1 MDLYNSSPAA
11 RAVWDSADMHLISAY
26 GFSIVEIV
34 RENPKK
40 KTIHFG
46 GIKGQAIRKRYMDI
60 NVRTLQ
66 HTFTHPKGLLFA
78 TQFAQIAL
86 VIMS

>member
-1 MDLYNSSPAA
+1 MGMDLYKSFLAA
-11 RAVWDSADMHLISAY
+11 RAVWDSVDAHLISAY

-46 GIKGQAIRKRYMDI
+46 GIKGQAIRER
-60 NVRTLQ
+60 
-66 HTFTHPKGLLFA
+66 
-78 TQFAQIAL
+78 
-86 VIMS
+86 